1 MGRTFHVRPR
11 ALNPVTRYNWSTIFQ
26 MFIRARHRTD
36 ATSVTSTSFTQK
48 RRRVRYIRGNLTWVQ
63 LCQVRRTKHE
73 VSISRCTVKRCRVR
87 FRRFV
92 QERCKQSS
100 KGRTI
105 RVANING
112 RVISVKGQHRFR
124 ILNSNVITRRKPRFV
139 RVNIHRF
146 FLTNNIIRC
155 NRAT

>member
-1 MGRTFHVRPR
+1 MSRPLHVRPR
-11 ALNPVTRYNWSTIFQ
+11 ALNPITRYNRATIFK
-26 MFIRARHRTD
+26 MFIRTRHRTNT
-36 ATSVTSTSFTQK
+36 TSVTSTTLTK
-48 RRRVRYIRGNLTWVQ
+48 NRRRIRNLRGNLPRVQ
-63 LCQVRRTKHE
+63 LCQVRRTKHQI
-73 VSISRCTVKRCRVR
+73 SISRRTVKRYRIR
-87 FRRFV
+87 LRRSV

-100 KGRTI
+100 KSRTI

-124 ILNSNVITRRKPRFV
+124 ILNSNVITGRKPRFV